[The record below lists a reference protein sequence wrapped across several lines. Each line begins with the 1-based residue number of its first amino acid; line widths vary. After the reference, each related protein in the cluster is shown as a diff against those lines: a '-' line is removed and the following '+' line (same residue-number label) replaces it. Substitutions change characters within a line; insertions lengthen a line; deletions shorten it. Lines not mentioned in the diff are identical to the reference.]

1 MGKITDGFS
10 PEKLNAIFH
19 HPDCRKVF
27 NERCEAIRLPD
38 SESLNVLSAAIHTC
52 KGVFSFNDFNFTN
65 EEFAGFLTKPLHELH
80 TGITIRVCNM
90 LRGVA
95 IEKYASVYPAKVV
108 MSATFEVEKQLQDII
123 KPIKDEVIADFY
135 EKATIIQTNEI
146 NRVVNE
152 TEKRMKQAG
161 NNLIQMPR

>member
-1 MGKITDGFS
+1 
-10 PEKLNAIFH
+10 
-19 HPDCRKVF
+19 
-27 NERCEAIRLPD
+27 
-38 SESLNVLSAAIHTC
+38 
-52 KGVFSFNDFNFTN
+52 
-65 EEFAGFLTKPLHELH
+65 
-80 TGITIRVCNM
+80 M

-135 EKATIIQTNEI
+135 EKATIIQMNEI